1 MEINGHRGER
11 WFVDANKSLRSMR
24 LLVLL
29 SICKASPRPIST
41 SQLYLTV
48 LHFWPINPIVYRE
61 P

>member
-1 MEINGHRGER
+1 MVDVLVRGREHR
-11 WFVDANKSLRSMR
+11 ALRSMR
-24 LLVLL
+24 LLVQL

-48 LHFWPINPIVYRE
+48 VHFWPINPIVYRE